1 MEVEVEVEVAV
12 VEKVAVVVAV
22 AARHLHTVAV
32 RRMSF
37 ATSAAVARLLTRF
50 FMLPNRGIG
59 STARSASTV
68 FLRPPPGERGLPSA
82 ETAAGVDCDVFDF
95 ANNLRRASPS
105 GGLLSPTRISSYWV
119 VVLGEEKP
127 GVVLRPKSG
136 IGMMGALR
144 CASAVGVRCGRD
156 SLAAA
161 RRVYGYG

>member
-1 MEVEVEVEVAV
+1 M
-12 VEKVAVVVAV
+12 

-59 STARSASTV
+59 STASSASTV

-105 GGLLSPTRISSYWV
+105 GGLLSERRGRGSEASASSSSSSITAGWWPSRRFRREAFGDV
-119 VVLGEEKP
+119 FGE
-127 GVVLRPKSG
+127 LSRDD
-136 IGMMGALR
+136 ALDDGLDCMR
-144 CASAVGVRCGRD
+144 VCASFEL
-156 SLAAA
+156 SA
-161 RRVYGYG
+161 R